1 MEASRK
7 SSSSIG
13 LGSWLGG
20 GSALVVAIA
29 VAAMAFA
36 CSIVLG
42 RLVEAQALARVQLAA
57 ASARDQLRR
66 IGEDTLSDARVLAE
80 RPTLQRLLATDDPR
94 GLEFFLRRFCQSSL
108 NDACAILGP
117 SGTLAVVG
125 TAMPWEQVIAAM
137 REQGER
143 FIVAPRDGSA
153 LAWGATVT
161 VTGFPEWRAV
171 ALRVITPALLADM
184 GQDAGAG
191 LRLLNFATYGAPE
204 SDEFTVLHARALA
217 ASDVGDAGAAGDAA
231 PRATSAAANGA
242 AGMRAAGIS
251 TAGSGTAGSA
261 AAPIRSGQA
270 FGATL
275 VVEAPT
281 GEVVGL
287 LDADLDGASFATS
300 VQDFQRWLALV
311 ALGVAAIAGV
321 AGLLYGRWLARPVVE
336 LRDAALRIGRGD
348 LSVSMPAVAPS
359 EVGALARTME
369 EMRGNLTELTD
380 ALRRSEAEARAVLGG
395 ITEGVYAVDAERRI
409 RYANPQVMRLLQ
421 RPESEVIG
429 RFCGDVLRPRP
440 GADGRRPCE
449 AECPILRAR
458 GSDGQARAAETL
470 CLEAG
475 ATRSTVIVSAAP
487 VGGQQVQVIRDE
499 TDLEAARRARDSVL
513 GNISHEF
520 RTPLAAQLASIEML
534 REGLATL
541 GPEPQAELLGNVE
554 RGVLRLM
561 RLVDNLLESVRI
573 ESGQLEIR
581 RRSVDLDEVIDEA
594 LALLGPLFAQRS
606 LRVLREHA
614 GEPSL
619 PAHASVAGP
628 DVAQSGVAL
637 GEAVVAA
644 ASSAPTV
651 VGDAQRL
658 VQVLVNL
665 LANAIKFAPERST
678 LRIGVAPAPGGRAE
692 LWVEDEGPGIPGGSG
707 EAIFARFQR
716 GADAGDE
723 PDAPGLGLGLW
734 IVKSIVERHQGSV
747 RVERT
752 AESRT
757 RFTVSLPAES
767 P

>member
-1 MEASRK
+1 LDPSRK
-7 SSSSIG
+7 SSTSIG

-42 RLVEAQALARVQLAA
+42 RLVEEQALARVQLAA

-80 RPTLQRLLATDDPR
+80 RPTLDRLLATDDPR
-94 GLEFFLRRFCQSSL
+94 GLDFFLRRFCQSSL
-108 NDACAILGP
+108 NDACGILTP
-117 SGTLAVVG
+117 TGTLAVVG
-125 TAMPWEQVIAAM
+125 TAMPWEQVAAAR

-143 FIVAPRDGSA
+143 FILAPGDGGA
-153 LAWGATVT
+153 LAWGAAVD
-161 VTGFPEWRAV
+161 VTGYPQMRAV
-171 ALRVITPALLADM
+171 ALRVVSPALLADM
-184 GQDAGAG
+184 GRDAGAS
-191 LRLLNFATYGAPE
+191 LRLLNFTGYAAPE
-204 SDEFTVLHARALA
+204 ADPFTALHARAL
-217 ASDVGDAGAAGDAA
+217 
-231 PRATSAAANGA
+231 
-242 AGMRAAGIS
+242 
-251 TAGSGTAGSA
+251 SGGGTA
-261 AAPIRSGQA
+261 AAPIRGDQA
-270 FGATL
+270 YGATL
-275 VVEAPT
+275 VIATPA

-287 LDADLDGASFATS
+287 LDADLDGAAFAS
-300 VQDFQRWLALV
+300 NVQDFQRWLAFV
-311 ALGVAAIAGV
+311 AFAVAAVAGV

-348 LSVSMPAVAPS
+348 LSVSVPAVAPS

-369 EMRGNLTELTD
+369 EMRRNLTELTD

-409 RYANPQVMRLLQ
+409 RYANPQVMRLLG
-421 RPESEVIG
+421 RPEPQVVG
-429 RFCGDVLRPRP
+429 HFCGDVLRPRP
-440 GADGRRPCE
+440 DASGRRPCD
-449 AECPILRAR
+449 ADCPILRAR
-458 GSDGQARAAETL
+458 SGGEARAAETL
-470 CLEAG
+470 CLEDDS
-475 ATRSTVIVSAAP
+475 TRSTVIVSAAP

-499 TDLEAARRARDSVL
+499 TELEAARRARDSVL

-541 GPEPQAELLGNVE
+541 GPEPQGELLANVE

-581 RRSVDLDEVIDEA
+581 RRSVDLEDVIDEA
-594 LALLGPLFAQRS
+594 LALLGPLFAQRG
-606 LRVLREHA
+606 LRVLREQA
-614 GEPSL
+614 GEPRE
-619 PAHASVAGP
+619 AAAG
-628 DVAQSGVAL
+628 GVAVQ
-637 GEAVVAA
+637 AV
-644 ASSAPTV
+644 PTV

-678 LRIGVAPAPGGRAE
+678 LRVGAASADAGRAE
-692 LWVEDEGPGIPGGSG
+692 LWVEDEGPGIPAGSG
-707 EAIFARFQR
+707 DTIFARFRR
-716 GADAGDE
+716 GAGDE

-734 IVKSIVERHQGSV
+734 IVKSIVERHGGTV

-752 AESRT
+752 PQDRT
-757 RFTVSLPAES
+757 RFTVNLPAES
-767 P
+767 A